1 MATQMQ
7 TGSISRGRNIRQRL
21 QRVGGFLAAMVIP
34 NIAAFIAW
42 GLITALFIPTG
53 WLPNANIANLVG
65 PFITYLLPLLLGY
78 SGGKLVY
85 GHRGGVVGAI
95 AVAGVVVGS
104 DVPMFLGAMIMGPL
118 AGWLIKKI
126 DGLLDERIPTGFE
139 MLINNFT
146 AGILGGGL
154 AILGYLIIGPVMD
167 SVSNVLGNGAM
178 WVTNNHLLPFI
189 AIFIEPGKVLF
200 LNNAINHGI
209 LTPLGVEQAKT
220 LGKSIFFLLETDPG
234 PGLGIL
240 VAYWLFGKGNA
251 KQSAPSA
258 IVIQFLGGIH
268 EIYFPYVLMRP
279 MLVFAVILG
288 GFFADSTFL
297 LLHAGLVAPASPG
310 SIFAEIM
317 MSPKNGMWQNMVG
330 IAVGA
335 VVSFGTASLIL
346 RRTKNIE
353 VADDDFNV
361 AQTLVANM
369 KAESKGVKVQ
379 DSPVDPAHREVAA
392 TATVEAT
399 RLVSMPS
406 RIIFACEAGMGS
418 SAMGASILKKKL
430 KDAGMPLAVQH
441 LPVNQLPQNAQ
452 VVFTQASLADRARSV
467 VPNAT
472 IYVVD
477 NFLDKATYDQF
488 VNDLLKIKS

>member
-1 MATQMQ
+1 MATQ
-7 TGSISRGRNIRQRL
+7 TGTISRGRNIRQRL

-154 AILGYLIIGPVMD
+154 AIIGYLIIGPVMD
-167 SVSNVLGNGAM
+167 TVSNILGNGAM

-279 MLVFAVILG
+279 MLIFAVILG
-288 GFFADSTFL
+288 GFFADSSFL

-317 MSPKNGMWQNMVG
+317 MSPKNGMWQNMIG

-335 VVSFGTASLIL
+335 IVSFGTASLIL
-346 RRTKNIE
+346 RRTKNVE

-361 AQTLVANM
+361 AQTLVSNM
-369 KAESKGVKVQ
+369 KAESKGVKVS
-379 DSPVDPAHREVAA
+379 DSPMDPARREVAA
-392 TATVEAT
+392 TTASSDA
-399 RLVSMPS
+399 RLTSVPS
-406 RIIFACEAGMGS
+406 LIIFACEAGMGS

-430 KDAGMPLAVQH
+430 KNAGMSLDVQH
-441 LPVNQLPQNAQ
+441 LPVNQLPQNAE

-467 VPNAT
+467 VPSAT
-472 IYVVD
+472 IYIVD
-477 NFLDKATYDQF
+477 NFLDKVTYDQF